1 MKTYYIRILF
11 IIFILMILTVS
22 DIQALEPSRLI
33 AMRTKIFRQSEE
45 IKPFLAGSRDAVL
58 ISSMWD
64 SCLVTISQLDAYF
77 FMIGILNTIQEKDI
91 TAQALDYIEKWLDNI
106 KNTNDINIK
115 SLNSVSYE
123 VEPSTKIHMRKMK
136 DMFGELNQAIENETK
151 KIKILNRKLQVR

>member
-123 VEPSTKIHMRKMK
+123 VEPSTNVHMRKMK

-151 KIKILNRKLQVR
+151 KIKILNRKLQIR